1 MRVKLLHAALVVDQ
15 DKTSRLY
22 IAEIESLMAEAV
34 PKENDGTLL
43 DSDSDAGSNAPES
56 ESNSLSDL
64 EEGVPPAPPTQSIP
78 RIAKQAWALISLS
91 IRMFLPQPDSALHV
105 GSTFTLGR

>member
-34 PKENDGTLL
+34 PKRE
-43 DSDSDAGSNAPES
+43 
-56 ESNSLSDL
+56 
-64 EEGVPPAPPTQSIP
+64 
-78 RIAKQAWALISLS
+78 
-91 IRMFLPQPDSALHV
+91 
-105 GSTFTLGR
+105 